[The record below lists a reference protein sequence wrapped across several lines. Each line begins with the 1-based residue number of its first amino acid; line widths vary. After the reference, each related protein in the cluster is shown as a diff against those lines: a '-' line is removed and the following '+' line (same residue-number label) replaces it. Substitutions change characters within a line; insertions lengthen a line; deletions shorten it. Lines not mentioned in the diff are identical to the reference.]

1 MKFKGGCHCG
11 SVAKEIVPARYG
23 FRDVAGHRGA
33 AGRTAAGG
41 RVTDLKRPF
50 VCAMPRPAA
59 DPKRVHRGRDSEPQ
73 SGHAQMTRVC

>member
-33 AGRTAAGG
+33 AGRTAAGVG
-41 RVTDLKRPF
+41 
-50 VCAMPRPAA
+50 
-59 DPKRVHRGRDSEPQ
+59 
-73 SGHAQMTRVC
+73 